1 MVKKKTTKPI
11 KDSKPKDSIP
21 LRVCVGSCIDMGVDR
36 DLKSH
41 RFDEPESPGRRKR
54 KVPMEEEFEVLEN
67 KLDFGFTLDNA
78 SYRSPDAAI
87 AARLKKMTEKL
98 EAKKK
103 KS

>member
-21 LRVCVGSCIDMGVDR
+21 FRGCIGSCIDMGVER
-36 DLKSH
+36 DIKAH
-41 RFDEPESPGRRKR
+41 RFDEPESPGRKRR
-54 KVPMEEEFEVLEN
+54 KVPI
-67 KLDFGFTLDNA
+67 DNA
-78 SYRSPDAAI
+78 SHRSPDAAT